1 MASQRVFT
9 DIGLFQAPVLT
20 VGHRFIGVAAL
31 LGTCF
36 VCSHIVTVVVTCA
49 VDGFDWGVTAWVLD
63 ILGFLAGFFFAIQCW
78 QSSNRK
84 SIDFK
89 RENSW
94 ICVWA
99 FVTFGTRILDTLML
113 FGVVTW
119 SAVYVTPTGPTLWS
133 NILSEVV
140 FGITFSVAA
149 LVGSLILLVG
159 PQDMDATGT

>member
-119 SAVYVTPTGPTLWS
+119 SAVYVAPTGPTLWS

-159 PQDMDATGT
+159 PQDVDATGT

>member
-49 VDGFDWGVTAWVLD
+49 VDGFDWGATAWVLD

-140 FGITFSVAA
+140 FGFTFSVAA

-159 PQDMDATGT
+159 PQDVDATGT